1 MATVSQ
7 QMDSQ
12 GQLVVRIESIDVD
25 QKLLESIETP
35 VNASEEH
42 RTEDL
47 TILKEANNEF
57 FPEGLGLMAH
67 IYWIL
72 AWGFKRSCICRR

>member
-7 QMDSQ
+7 QMDNQ

-42 RTEDL
+42 PTQDL
-47 TILKEANNEF
+47 AVLKETNDDF
-57 FPEGLGLMAH
+57 FPEVLG
-67 IYWIL
+67 
-72 AWGFKRSCICRR
+72 